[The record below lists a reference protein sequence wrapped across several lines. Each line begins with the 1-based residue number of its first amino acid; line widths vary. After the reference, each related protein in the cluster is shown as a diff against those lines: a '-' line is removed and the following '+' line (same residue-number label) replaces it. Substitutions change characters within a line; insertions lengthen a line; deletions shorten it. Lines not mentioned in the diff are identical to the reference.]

1 MSLNGV
7 RVALF
12 IEDLYQT
19 LEAWY
24 PYLRLQEAGATVT
37 IIGSGRKD
45 SFTSEENYPMAPD
58 RNIQD
63 VSSANF
69 DAVVVPGG
77 YAPDHMRLAPEMI
90 TFVREVFE
98 AGKLTTSVCHGGWI
112 LASAGVLKG
121 GRRLTGY
128 PPIKDDVVNAGGTW
142 VEDAALVEDG
152 NVITAR
158 APWDL
163 HLFGKAIVDYLE
175 RTVGSHEEAVLS
187 GAGSR

>member
-12 IEDLYQT
+12 VEDLYQT

-24 PYLRLQEAGATVT
+24 PYLRLQEAGADVT
-37 IIGSGRKD
+37 IVGSGRKD
-45 SFTSEENYPMAPD
+45 SFISEENYPMAPD
-58 RNIQD
+58 KSIHD
-63 VSSANF
+63 VTSAEF

-77 YAPDHMRLAPEMI
+77 YAPDHMRLVPEMV
-90 TFVREVFE
+90 TFVREMFA

-112 LASAGVLKG
+112 LASAGALKG

-128 PPIKDDVVNAGGTW
+128 PPIKDDVVNAGGTR
-142 VEDAALVEDG
+142 VDDAPLGEAG

-158 APWDL
+158 APGDL
-163 HLFGKAIVDYLE
+163 HLVGKAIVDYLE
-175 RTVGSHEEAVLS
+175 KNVA
-187 GAGSR
+187 SR

>member
-1 MSLNGV
+1 MSLSGV

-12 IEDLYQT
+12 VEDLYQT

-24 PYLRLQEAGATVT
+24 PYLRLQEAGADITV
-37 IIGSGRKD
+37 IGSGRKD
-45 SFTSEENYPMAPD
+45 SFTSEENYPMTPD
-58 RNIQD
+58 KSIHEVRAAD
-63 VSSANF
+63 F

-90 TFVREVFE
+90 SFVREIFE

-112 LASAGVLKG
+112 LASAGALKD

-142 VEDAALVEDG
+142 VEDAPLVEDG

-175 RTVGSHEEAVLS
+175 KNA
-187 GAGSR
+187 ASR